1 MELDLRLGVIFT
13 RFTTLTLQALGGE
26 LAEQR
31 VISYG
36 KGVGYV

>member
-36 KGVGYV
+36 KGVRYV